1 MAKKRR
7 DDTSLSSLLGRKR
20 EINIDEIEK
29 ATREVH
35 QSKKVVKGPEV
46 QEALVDKIEKEP
58 QKKIAKEEEKKPT
71 EEKKAPQVEKKVR
84 EKKAKAPKAESADVI
99 RASISTPYELYL
111 MAKRIQRKEEFRS
124 LGAFYLHV
132 VEDYL
137 KKPLQSVGSYE
148 APDFSDSID
157 VSVAPELE
165 LWMQIKF
172 NQRKLGFKNMAGF
185 YVFCLQRYLQKK

>member
-35 QSKKVVKGPEV
+35 QPKKVAKLPKTPIEKVEVEAQKELV
-46 QEALVDKIEKEP
+46 QEDKET
-58 QKKIAKEEEKKPT
+58 KK
-71 EEKKAPQVEKKVR
+71 EKKAPQTEQKPKAKKI
-84 EKKAKAPKAESADVI
+84 KAPKAESADVV

-111 MAKRIQRKEEFRS
+111 MAKRIQRKEEYRS

-132 VEDYL
+132 IEEYL

-185 YVFCLQRYLQKK
+185 YVFCLQRYLQKVK

>member
-29 ATREVH
+29 ATEKVH
-35 QSKKVVKGPEV
+35 KVNKLP
-46 QEALVDKIEKEP
+46 
-58 QKKIAKEEEKKPT
+58 EKKEKPKV
-71 EEKKAPQVEKKVR
+71 EELKEKPLVEKKAPEKKP
-84 EKKAKAPKAESADVI
+84 EAKKEPKVNRKPKPTTQSEEEVV
-99 RASISTPYELYL
+99 RASIATPYELYL
-111 MAKRIQRKEEFRS
+111 KAKRVQRKEGFRS
-124 LGAFYLHV
+124 LGAFYLHC

-148 APDFSDSID
+148 SPDFDDSID
-157 VSVAPELE
+157 VSVSPQLE

-172 NQRKLGFKNMAGF
+172 NQRKLGFRNMAGF
-185 YVFCLQRYLQKK
+185 YVFCLSRYLKKT